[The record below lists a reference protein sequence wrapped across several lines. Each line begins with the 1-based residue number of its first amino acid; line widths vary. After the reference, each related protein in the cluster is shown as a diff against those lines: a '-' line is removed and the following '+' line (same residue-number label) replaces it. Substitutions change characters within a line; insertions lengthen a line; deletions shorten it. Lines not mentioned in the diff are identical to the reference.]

1 MSFPLGSLFEVK
13 FEYEFP
19 DGSKALNI
27 LHYVNTVASSLAGS
41 VDETLDVANAA
52 AAAGAIGEAIMD
64 CIAGNVEQTKI
75 TAQCIR
81 DTLGIRY
88 ALADVDGLGVGQAP
102 GSCTAF
108 NVSTVITKRTTFA
121 GRWAIGSMHLPG
133 VPSLAYTDGKLTD
146 VPYLG
151 EVADVAI
158 EMLAPLVGPIGG
170 GSYAPCLVH
179 KPGEH
184 GGHTLLF
191 DTEVQLELRT
201 MRSRTVGRG
210 I

>member
-13 FEYEFP
+13 FIYEYS
-19 DGSKALNI
+19 DGSKALNV
-27 LHYVNTVASSLAGS
+27 LHYVNTTASTLASS

-52 AAAGAIGEAIMD
+52 AAVGGLGEAIID
-64 CIAGNVEQTKI
+64 ALAENVEMVGI

-81 DTLGIRY
+81 DTLGQRY
-88 ALADVDGLGVGQAP
+88 ALADVDGLGNGTFVGA
-102 GSCTAF
+102 CTAH
-108 NVSTVITKRTTFA
+108 NVSAVITKRTTFS
-121 GRWAIGSMHLPG
+121 GRWAVGSFHMPG
-133 VPSLAYTDGKLTD
+133 VPFVAYADGLITN
-146 VPYLG
+146 VTYLG
-151 EVADVAI
+151 ELADIAT
-158 EMLAPLVGPIGG
+158 ELLAPLTGPIGG
-170 GSYAPCLVH
+170 GTYEPCLVH

-191 DTEVQLELRT
+191 DTEVQTQLRT